1 MTLPSPHL
9 CGRNLWDPSLVSKFM
24 GDLSL
29 GMSLFNLVPV
39 CFFCSQYFN
48 PDCEDGISPPAIAL
62 PEVIIPLPPIGFLML
77 ILSPQAKK
85 AENKYGNKKDIL
97 TEFYDSRYS
106 GMKSAGDL
114 LHDPLTIETRE
125 RAKRAIQISRE
136 LKRQQQ
142 LQQMN

>member
-1 MTLPSPHL
+1 
-9 CGRNLWDPSLVSKFM
+9 
-24 GDLSL
+24 
-29 GMSLFNLVPV
+29 V
-39 CFFCSQYFN
+39 CQ
-48 PDCEDGISPPAIAL
+48 GK
-62 PEVIIPLPPIGFLML
+62 
-77 ILSPQAKK
+77 AKK

-125 RAKRAIQISRE
+125 RAKRAIQISRD

-142 LQQMN
+142 EQQQS